1 MLYPLAKRL
10 IDVFG
15 AVVGLLIAALL
26 YIPLAIAIKLESP
39 GPVIFLQERLGKGE
53 TIFRICKFRTMHL
66 NAAIDDGTKPK
77 AGDERVTRMG
87 RFLRRTSLDEL
98 PQFWNV
104 LRGEM
109 SLVGPRPE
117 QLRFAHYYAGSQR
130 RRFVVKP
137 GLTGWWQVSGRP
149 QPMYE
154 HIEYDL
160 YYVDHCSLRL
170 DLVILMRTARAIV
183 SGEGAV

>member
-1 MLYPLAKRL
+1 MYPITKRA
-10 IDVFG
+10 IDVLG
-15 AVVGLLIAALL
+15 ALVGLLITAFF
-26 YIPLAIAIKLESP
+26 YVPVAIAIRLESP
-39 GPVIFLQERLGKGE
+39 GPAIFLQERLGQDE
-53 TIFRICKFRTMHL
+53 SIFRICKFRTMHL
-66 NAAIDDGTKPK
+66 NAAADDGSKPK
-77 AGDERVTRMG
+77 AGDERVTRVG

-117 QLRFAHYYAGSQR
+117 QLRFSSCYQGWQR
-130 RRFVVKP
+130 RRFAVKP

-154 HIEYDL
+154 HVEYDVF
-160 YYVDHCSLRL
+160 YVDHCSLRL
-170 DLVILMRTARAIV
+170 DLVILFRTARAII